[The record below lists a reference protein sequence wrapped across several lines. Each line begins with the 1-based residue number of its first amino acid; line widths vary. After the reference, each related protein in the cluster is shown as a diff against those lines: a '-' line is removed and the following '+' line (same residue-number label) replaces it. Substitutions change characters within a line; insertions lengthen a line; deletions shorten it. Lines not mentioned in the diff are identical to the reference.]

1 MRDKT
6 MSNMPDFEA
15 GQLVNAV
22 TQLNK
27 DVESLTKTMAKLN
40 DRLAAQEIQLAKG
53 KGMAAG
59 VIILAAALGGV
70 SSYVMGR
77 I

>member
-1 MRDKT
+1 

-59 VIILAAALGGV
+59 VIVLAAVSGGI
-70 SSYVMGR
+70 SSYLMGR
-77 I
+77 M

>member
-1 MRDKT
+1 
-6 MSNMPDFEA
+6 MSGMPDFEA

-27 DVESLTKTMAKLN
+27 DVEALTVTVYKLN
-40 DRLAAQEIQLAKG
+40 SRLATQEIQLAKG

-59 VIILAAALGGV
+59 AMILAAVLGGV
-70 SSYVMGR
+70 SSYIMGKM
-77 I
+77 

>member
-1 MRDKT
+1 
-6 MSNMPDFEA
+6 MSGMPDFEA
-15 GQLVNAV
+15 GQLVSAV
-22 TQLNK
+22 KQLNK
-27 DVESLTKTMAKLN
+27 DVESLTRTMIKLN

-59 VIILAAALGGV
+59 VIVLAAILGGL
-70 SSYVMGR
+70 SSYIMNK

>member
-1 MRDKT
+1 
-6 MSNMPDFEA
+6 MSGMPDFEA

-40 DRLAAQEIQLAKG
+40 GRLAAQEIQLAKG

-70 SSYVMGR
+70 SSYIMGR

>member
-1 MRDKT
+1 
-6 MSNMPDFEA
+6 MSNIPDFEA

-59 VIILAAALGGV
+59 VIVLAAVLGGI

-77 I
+77 L

>member
-1 MRDKT
+1 

-27 DVESLTKTMAKLN
+27 DVESLDKDN
-40 DRLAAQEIQLAKG
+40 G
-53 KGMAAG
+53 
-59 VIILAAALGGV
+59 
-70 SSYVMGR
+70 
-77 I
+77 

>member
-1 MRDKT
+1 

-22 TQLNK
+22 TELNK

-59 VIILAAALGGV
+59 VIVLAAVLGGI
-70 SSYVMGR
+70 SSYLMGR
-77 I
+77 M

>member
-1 MRDKT
+1 
-6 MSNMPDFEA
+6 MSGMPDFEA
-15 GQLVNAV
+15 GKLVSVV
-22 TQLNK
+22 TQLTK

-40 DRLAAQEIQLAKG
+40 DRLAAQDIQLAKG

-77 I
+77 M